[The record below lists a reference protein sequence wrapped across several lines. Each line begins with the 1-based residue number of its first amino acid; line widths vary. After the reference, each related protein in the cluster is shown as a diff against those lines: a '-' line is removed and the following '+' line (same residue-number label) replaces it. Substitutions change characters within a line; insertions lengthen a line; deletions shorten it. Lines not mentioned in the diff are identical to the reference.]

1 MIELNNICFA
11 YPGQTP
17 LLQNISTAFADGK
30 ITTIL
35 GPNGCGKST
44 LLKVVCRL
52 LAPSSGTV
60 LLHGQDVQTMK
71 PKAFA
76 RQVSLLSQTSH
87 PPEVTVKDLV
97 AYGRYPHQK
106 YGQGL
111 SREDNAIITQAIA
124 QVKAESYAHRPVNRL
139 SGGQR
144 QRAYIAM
151 ALAQNTDI
159 IFLDEPTTY
168 LDINIRFEIM
178 ELIRNLNQSGKTI
191 IMVLHDLN
199 LALEYSDHIILMNHD
214 RIVTEGTPQ
223 QMITSGAID
232 QVFDIST
239 HIFCENETTFYNFTK
254 RLPSIGTAEHD
265 IT

>member
-1 MIELNNICFA
+1 MIELNHISYA
-11 YPGQTP
+11 YPNQPP
-17 LLQNISTAFADGK
+17 LLEDVTTSFADGK
-30 ITTIL
+30 ITAIL

-44 LLKVVCRL
+44 LLKIICRL
-52 LAPSSGTV
+52 LTPSAGTV
-60 LLHGQDVQTMK
+60 LLHGQNVHTMK
-71 PKAFA
+71 TKAFA
-76 RQVSLLSQTSH
+76 KEVALLAQTNH
-87 PPEVTVKDLV
+87 PPEITVEDLV

-111 SREDNAIITQAIA
+111 TKADKEIIAQAME
-124 QVKAESYAHRPVNRL
+124 QVKASEYAHRYVNRL

-178 ELIRNLNQSGKTI
+178 ELIRSLNENGKTI

-199 LALEYSDHIILMNHD
+199 LALEYSDHIILMNQG
-214 RIVTEGTPQ
+214 RIVSEGTPQ
-223 QMITSGAID
+223 QIITSGDID

-239 HIFCENETTFYNFTK
+239 HIFQENGETFYHFAK
-254 RLPSIGTAEHD
+254 HM
-265 IT
+265 

>member
-1 MIELNNICFA
+1 MIELKNISYA
-11 YPGQTP
+11 YPGQPP
-17 LLQNISTAFADGK
+17 LLQNISTTFADGK
-30 ITTIL
+30 ITSIL

-44 LLKVVCRL
+44 LLKIICRL
-52 LAPSSGTV
+52 LQPSEGTI
-60 LLHGQDVQTMK
+60 LLHGKDIHTMK
-71 PKAFA
+71 TKTYAKE
-76 RQVSLLSQTSH
+76 VTLLAQTNH
-87 PPEVTVKDLV
+87 PPEITVEDLV

-111 SREDNAIITQAIA
+111 TKEDKEIIAQSIA
-124 QVKAESYAHRPVNRL
+124 QVKANEYAQRYVNRL

-178 ELIRNLNQSGKTI
+178 DLIRSLNQQGKTI

-199 LALEYSDHIILMNHD
+199 LALEYSDHIILMNSGQIVNQGSPLQIIHSGDID
-214 RIVTEGTPQ
+214 RI
-223 QMITSGAID
+223 
-232 QVFDIST
+232 FDITT
-239 HIFCENETTFYNFTK
+239 HVFYENEKQVYHFAKHN
-254 RLPSIGTAEHD
+254 
-265 IT
+265 

>member
-1 MIELNNICFA
+1 MIELKNISYA
-11 YPGQTP
+11 YPGQPP
-17 LLQNISTAFADGK
+17 LIQNVSTTFADGK

-44 LLKVVCRL
+44 LLKLVCRL
-52 LAPSSGTV
+52 LTPLEGTI
-60 LLHGQDVQTMK
+60 LLHGTDVHTMK
-71 PKAFA
+71 TKAFA
-76 RQVSLLSQTSH
+76 KQAALLTQTTH
-87 PPEVTVKDLV
+87 PPEITVEDLV

-111 SREDNAIITQAIA
+111 SKNDKEIIAQAIE
-124 QVKAESYAHRPVNRL
+124 QVKASPYAQRYVNRL

-151 ALAQNTDI
+151 ALAQDTDI

-178 ELIRNLNQSGKTI
+178 ELIRNLNQQGKTI

-199 LALEYSDHIILMNHD
+199 LALEYSDHIILMNDGQIVNEGSPEQIIHSGDID
-214 RIVTEGTPQ
+214 RI
-223 QMITSGAID
+223 
-232 QVFDIST
+232 FDITT
-239 HIFCENETTFYNFTK
+239 HIFQDNEKTFYHYDK
-254 RLPSIGTAEHD
+254 HR
-265 IT
+265 